1 MEIDIIDV
9 EDNQEEIKKL
19 LHYDVI
25 NMENKEEV
33 EKEIQLWS
41 IELDKANQR
50 NVENWNQMI
59 KRMTKPPIELAN
71 VDEEIIQ
78 IKKELRMTEVLL
90 YFKRGHSDKTEQM
103 LEDALEVAM
112 IK

>member
-1 MEIDIIDV
+1 
-9 EDNQEEIKKL
+9 
-19 LHYDVI
+19 
-25 NMENKEEV
+25 MENKEEV